1 MNRKFGK
8 IENGKLVFAPSVI
21 IDGEKQI
28 ITTDASVYLQYG
40 YKEIIREPYPQGE
53 IVYKEHYVESDTTI
67 TISWVENLEATRQSV
82 LGKIA
87 EYDTSDA
94 VNSFT
99 LGNVETWLN
108 RNDRVCLMHSLEVS
122 QLKGETTYGLCV
134 EGVGVATLPILT
146 IKGMLDD
153 IEFYAIQCY
162 KRTFEHKGA
171 VNALTTCT
179 ELVNYDY
186 TQGYPAKLHFDIDK
200 NTNN

>member
-1 MNRKFGK
+1 MNTIFGK

-21 IDGEKQI
+21 IDGDKQI
-28 ITTDASVYLQYG
+28 ISNDASVYLRYG
-40 YKEIIREPYPQGE
+40 YKQIVREPYPQGE

-67 TISWVENLEATRQSV
+67 TISWVENLEATRRYV
-82 LGKIA
+82 LYKIA

-108 RNDRVCLMHSLEVS
+108 RDDRVCLMHSLEVS

-134 EGVGVATLPILT
+134 EGVGVVTLPILT
-146 IKGMLDD
+146 IKSMLDE
-153 IEFYAIQCY
+153 IEYYAIQCY
-162 KRTFEHKGA
+162 KRTFEHKEA
-171 VNALTTCT
+171 VGALTTCT

-186 TQGYPAKLHFDIDK
+186 TEGYPQKLHFDI
-200 NTNN
+200 

>member
-8 IENGKLVFAPSVI
+8 IENNRLVYAPSVI
-21 IDGEKQI
+21 IIGDKQI
-28 ITTDASVYLQYG
+28 ISNDASVYLRYG
-40 YKEIIREPYPQGE
+40 YKQIVREPYPQGE
-53 IVYKEHYVESDTTI
+53 IVYKERYIESDTTI
-67 TISWVENLEATRQSV
+67 TISWAEDLEGTRQSV

-99 LGNVETWLN
+99 LGNVEMWLN
-108 RNDRVCLMHSLEVS
+108 RDDRVCLMHSLEVS

-134 EGVGVATLPILT
+134 EGLGVVTLPILT
-146 IKGMLDD
+146 IKSMLDD

-162 KRTFEHKGA
+162 KRTFEHKEA
-171 VNALTTCT
+171 VGALTTCT

-186 TQGYPAKLHFDIDK
+186 TEGYPKKLHFDI
-200 NTNN
+200 

>member
-1 MNRKFGK
+1 MNTRFGK

-21 IDGEKQI
+21 TDGDKQI
-28 ITTDASVYLQYG
+28 ISNDASVYLRYG
-40 YKEIIREPYPQGE
+40 YKQIMREPYPQGE
-53 IVYKEHYVESDTTI
+53 IVYKENYVENDTTI
-67 TISWVENLEATRQSV
+67 TISWAEDLEATRQSV
-82 LGKIA
+82 LGKIKSF
-87 EYDTSDA
+87 DTSDA
-94 VNSFT
+94 VNGFT

-108 RNDRVCLMHSLEVS
+108 RDDRVCLMHSLEVS

-134 EGVGVATLPILT
+134 EGVGVVTLPILA

-162 KRTFEHKGA
+162 KRTFEHKEA

-186 TQGYPAKLHFDIDK
+186 TTGYPKKLHFDI
-200 NTNN
+200 